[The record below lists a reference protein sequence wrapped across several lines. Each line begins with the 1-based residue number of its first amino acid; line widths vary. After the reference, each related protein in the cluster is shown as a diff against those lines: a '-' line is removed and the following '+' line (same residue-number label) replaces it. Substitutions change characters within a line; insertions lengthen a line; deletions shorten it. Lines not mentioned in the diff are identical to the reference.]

1 MGTVIYIGSDP
12 AIPFTAVGEVVEFID
27 ETVTLV
33 CWNNEFISEVTDAD
47 LAIGG

>member
-27 ETVTLV
+27 ETITLV
-33 CWNNEFISEVTDAD
+33 CWNNDFLSEVTDLD
-47 LAIGG
+47 LALGG